1 MIGHAV
7 GMAKD
12 SEKAGRRS
20 SILRWPWGRRRA
32 AAGDDG
38 AVQGATTPPAPGPV
52 AGTAPALAPTEDGA
66 RWAEVRGLRLHYRV
80 SGRRGGTPIVVLH
93 GLMGHARE
101 WDAAIELLAP
111 AHEVWA
117 LDQRGHGLS
126 DWAEDY
132 ARSTMAE
139 DLIAWLETTG
149 LQDPVVMGHSMGGTV
164 ALLAA
169 ARRPELFGCL
179 VIVDVAPRTAQGDLQ
194 AWLREYLEELGSASY
209 ATVEEALAVRSGGPR
224 ARPEVVRRFVEHN
237 LDRGADGR
245 LRWRFDARGL
255 VGSLDSVNVPAL
267 WEAIDA
273 VRCPVLLLRGEHSL
287 ELPADLAGQMVRR
300 LGEARLGTVTGAGH
314 DVAQEQPEQVA
325 QAVREFVSG
334 A

>member
-1 MIGHAV
+1 MISHAV

-20 SILRWPWGRRRA
+20 SILRWPWARRRVA
-32 AAGDDG
+32 TSDGNDG
-38 AVQGATTPPAPGPV
+38 AVHDPAVEVPPG
-52 AGTAPALAPTEDGA
+52 EDGS

-80 SGRRGGTPIVVLH
+80 SGRRGGTPVVVLH

-101 WDAAIELLAP
+101 WDAAIDLLAP
-111 AHEVWA
+111 VHEIWA

-139 DLIAWLETTG
+139 DLIAWLEATG

-169 ARRPELFGCL
+169 ARRPELFGRL
-179 VIVDVAPRTAQGDLQ
+179 VIVDVAPTPAQGDLQ

-224 ARPEVVRRFVEHN
+224 ARPELVRRFVEHN
-237 LDRGADGR
+237 LDRGEDGR

-255 VGSLDSVNVPAL
+255 VGSLESISVPAL

-287 ELPADLAGQMVRR
+287 ELPVDLADQMVRR

-325 QAVREFVSG
+325 QAVRGFASG

>member
-1 MIGHAV
+1 
-7 GMAKD
+7 MAKD
-12 SEKAGRRS
+12 SEKTGRRS
-20 SILRWPWGRRRA
+20 SILRWPWGRRRVA
-32 AAGDDG
+32 TSDGNDG
-38 AVQGATTPPAPGPV
+38 AVHEPAVEVTPGA
-52 AGTAPALAPTEDGA
+52 DGS

-80 SGRRGGTPIVVLH
+80 SGRRGGTPVVVLH

-101 WDAAIELLAP
+101 WDAAIDLLAP
-111 AHEVWA
+111 DHEIWA
-117 LDQRGHGLS
+117 LDQRGHGRS

-139 DLIAWLETTG
+139 DLIAWLEATG

-169 ARRPELFGCL
+169 ARRPELFGRL
-179 VIVDVAPRTAQGDLQ
+179 VIVDVAPTPAQGDLQ

-224 ARPEVVRRFVEHN
+224 ARPELVRRFVEHN
-237 LDRGADGR
+237 LDRGEDGR

-255 VGSLDSVNVPAL
+255 VGSLDSISVPAL
-267 WEAIDA
+267 WEATDA

-287 ELPADLAGQMVRR
+287 ELPVDLADQMVRR

-325 QAVREFVSG
+325 QAVREFASG